1 MRMNDDKYI
10 DEVLTRM
17 RRLDTKTVNVNTRPI
32 KLGRADITPVIRQYY
47 QPPVKQQTG
56 VHLLSIHKPAFS
68 RINRS
73 D

>member
-1 MRMNDDKYI
+1 MISILMKSSQGCGDSI
-10 DEVLTRM
+10 P
-17 RRLDTKTVNVNTRPI
+17 TKTVNVNTRPI